1 MSEKENLEILDRSVN
16 EFWNTGDLD
25 KLDEIWSADYAGHD
39 ASGFLAGNQEQ
50 LRQSAQ
56 GIFAAFPDLRISI
69 EDAIAKGDVVVKRWT
84 SRFTHQGDFM
94 GIPPTGNAVEMTGI
108 TIYRFAGGK
117 IVEAWSN
124 ADSMGMMQQLGV
136 IPPLG

>member
-16 EFWNTGDLD
+16 EFWNTGDLS

-39 ASGFLAGNQEQ
+39 ASGFLAGDQAQ

-56 GIFAAFPDLRISI
+56 AIFSAFPDLRITI
-69 EDAIAKGDVVVKRWT
+69 EDSIAKGDKVVKRWV
-84 SRFTHQGDFM
+84 SRFTHQGEFM
-94 GIPPTGNAVEMTGI
+94 GIPPSGNAVEITGI

-124 ADSMGMMQQLGV
+124 SDLMGMMRQLGA
-136 IPPLG
+136 IP

>member
-1 MSEKENLEILDRSVN
+1 MDGDRLERWL
-16 EFWNTGDLD
+16 
-25 KLDEIWSADYAGHD
+25 
-39 ASGFLAGNQEQ
+39 EQ
-50 LRQSAQ
+50 LRTTGKAVGEMLYGATVYDWVRELQKERGMVERLFVLAV
-56 GIFAAFPDLRISI
+56 F
-69 EDAIAKGDVVVKRWT
+69 
-84 SRFTHQGDFM
+84 GDFL